1 MRVAILGC
9 GGSGGVPRIGDDW
22 GACDPDEPRNRRT
35 RASILVETERSRV
48 LVDTERSRVLVD
60 TERSRVLVDTS
71 PDLRQQCLDC
81 GISGFDAV
89 LYTHAHADHCHGIDE
104 LRVLAQRDRHAMP
117 VYAAADTLAA
127 LQDRFRYAFGDPNS
141 PYPAILEPNEIAGPF
156 TLGDLDVTPFAQNH
170 GGITTLGLRFGPI
183 AYSTDVVA
191 LDEAAFA
198 ALEGVKTWIVAALR
212 PEPHPTHAHLDQ
224 ALAWIE
230 RVRPKRAVLT
240 HMTSDLDYASLAET
254 LPDGVEPAHDGL
266 ILET

>member
-35 RASILVETERSRV
+35 RASILVE
-48 LVDTERSRVLVD
+48 TERSRVLVD